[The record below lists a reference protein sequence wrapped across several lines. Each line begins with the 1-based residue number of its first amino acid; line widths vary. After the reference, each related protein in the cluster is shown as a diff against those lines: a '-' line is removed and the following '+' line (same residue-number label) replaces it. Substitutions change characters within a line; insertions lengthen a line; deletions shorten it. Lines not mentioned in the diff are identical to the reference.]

1 MTFSRPYFR
10 TILVSILLMGSVF
23 AVSAHTVMSPADH
36 TFLSATIQQPSAS
49 VSQNSTGAGSPQ
61 STSSNTSKASE
72 QSTSRESSSKAAVEA
87 TPTATPPTAATG
99 TKQSE
104 ASSASTLTP
113 SASDT
118 SSQHKTS
125 PSGQNSTD
133 TTQSN
138 DSKDTTTPP
147 PAAEQQTTTA
157 EKTGSATET
166 ESSTQSAETT
176 SGKLQTVSSSKASAQ
191 MNIVPTD
198 STLTKKGKRAKTKAL
213 KKAVQPTSQTATQAT
228 KGFPSATP
236 HKQFQVEG
244 GVLKRLTPTTAE
256 QILSKDTEID
266 TLNQPTLEPLSEEVA
281 LTEKADSSKLKKR
294 HEKDTSS
301 VRYSAIFRDT
311 IPLSRMTAIS
321 LVAPGFSQLYNKQAW
336 KIPILYGVTGG
347 LTAMGFYQNNK
358 YKAAKNEY
366 NALVDRQATQEELD
380 PAQCKMIRYNTA
392 RTLFFVGAVASYL
405 YFLGDGV
412 LNYNGP
418 ENSVKKATT
427 LSTICPG
434 AGQLYNKSYWKVPIV
449 VGAFA
454 TMGYVIDWNARGY
467 KRYRTAYNQVVNGQP
482 DEFEG
487 RYSADYLKNMKDNF
501 RRNRDLC
508 IILTGAL
515 YLLNIVDAHVD
526 AHLKDYDIS
535 DDLSVRLEP
544 AVFQNYASR
553 NGYCGVGMSL
563 KVTF

>member
-1 MTFSRPYFR
+1 MTVLRSYFR
-10 TILVSILLMGSVF
+10 TIIVTLSLMGSTL
-23 AVSAHTVMSPADH
+23 AVSARS
-36 TFLSATIQQPSAS
+36 SACAIGHVSSASTIQQPS
-49 VSQNSTGAGSPQ
+49 
-61 STSSNTSKASE
+61 
-72 QSTSRESSSKAAVEA
+72 
-87 TPTATPPTAATG
+87 
-99 TKQSE
+99 
-104 ASSASTLTP
+104 SAK
-113 SASDT
+113 SA
-118 SSQHKTS
+118 K
-125 PSGQNSTD
+125 
-133 TTQSN
+133 
-138 DSKDTTTPP
+138 
-147 PAAEQQTTTA
+147 
-157 EKTGSATET
+157 
-166 ESSTQSAETT
+166 SAETT
-176 SGKLQTVSSSKASAQ
+176 VSQTGSSTNTQGETQTSNSVTPPALSTTQQTQSPTPQGEESKSSAEGSTSLSTESTVNQKSSAPQTSAATATTPKDSTQNAVPTQSATTEGQSVTDVNKPTSKNLKDISSSKASAQ
-191 MNIVPTD
+191 MNIVPVD
-198 STLTKKGKRAKTKAL
+198 STLIKKGKHAKVKSPK
-213 KKAVQPTSQTATQAT
+213 KKAKSNVADSTKRLSSSTA
-228 KGFPSATP
+228 P
-236 HKQFQVEG
+236 KQFQVEG
-244 GVLKRLTPTTAE
+244 GVLKMVTPTTAE
-256 QILSKDTEID
+256 QILSKETEID
-266 TLNQPTLEPLSEEVA
+266 TLNQPSLKPLKEEVA
-281 LTEKADSSKLKKR
+281 LTDEQADSSKVKKR
-294 HEKDTSS
+294 KEEDTSS
-301 VRYSAIFRDT
+301 VRYSSIFRDT

-347 LTAMGFYQNNK
+347 LAVLGFNQSNK

-366 NALVDRQATQEELD
+366 NTLVNQQATQEELD
-380 PAQCKMIRYNTA
+380 PAQCKMIRYNTT
-392 RTLFFVGAVASYL
+392 RTVFFVGAIASYL

-427 LSTICPG
+427 LAMICPG

-544 AVFQNYASR
+544 TVFQNYASR
-553 NGYCGVGMSL
+553 NGYYGVGMSL

>member
-1 MTFSRPYFR
+1 MTVLRSYFR
-10 TILVSILLMGSVF
+10 TIIVTLSLMGSTL
-23 AVSAHTVMSPADH
+23 AVSARS
-36 TFLSATIQQPSAS
+36 SACAIGHVSSASTIQQPS
-49 VSQNSTGAGSPQ
+49 
-61 STSSNTSKASE
+61 
-72 QSTSRESSSKAAVEA
+72 
-87 TPTATPPTAATG
+87 
-99 TKQSE
+99 
-104 ASSASTLTP
+104 SAK
-113 SASDT
+113 SA
-118 SSQHKTS
+118 K
-125 PSGQNSTD
+125 
-133 TTQSN
+133 
-138 DSKDTTTPP
+138 
-147 PAAEQQTTTA
+147 
-157 EKTGSATET
+157 
-166 ESSTQSAETT
+166 SAETT
-176 SGKLQTVSSSKASAQ
+176 VSQTGSSSNTQGETQTSNSVTPPALSTTQQTQSPTPQGEESKSSAEGSTSLSTESTVNQKSSAPQTSAATATTPKDSTQNTAPTQSATTEGQSVTDVNKPTSKNLKDISSSKASAQ
-191 MNIVPTD
+191 MNIVPVD
-198 STLTKKGKRAKTKAL
+198 STLIKKGKHAKVKSPK
-213 KKAVQPTSQTATQAT
+213 KKAKSNVADSTKRLSSSTA
-228 KGFPSATP
+228 P
-236 HKQFQVEG
+236 KQFQVEG
-244 GVLKRLTPTTAE
+244 GVLKMVTPTTAE
-256 QILSKDTEID
+256 QILSKETEID
-266 TLNQPTLEPLSEEVA
+266 TLNQPSLKPLKEEVA
-281 LTEKADSSKLKKR
+281 LTDEQADSSKVKKR
-294 HEKDTSS
+294 REEDTSS
-301 VRYSAIFRDT
+301 VRYSSIFRDT

-347 LTAMGFYQNNK
+347 LAVLGFNQSNK

-366 NALVDRQATQEELD
+366 NTLVNQQATQEELD
-380 PAQCKMIRYNTA
+380 PAQCKMIRYNTT
-392 RTLFFVGAVASYL
+392 RTVFFVGAIASYL

-427 LSTICPG
+427 LAMICPG

-544 AVFQNYASR
+544 TVFQNYASR
-553 NGYCGVGMSL
+553 NGYYGVGMSL

>member
-1 MTFSRPYFR
+1 MTVLRSYFR
-10 TILVSILLMGSVF
+10 TIIVTLSLMGSTL
-23 AVSAHTVMSPADH
+23 AVSARS
-36 TFLSATIQQPSAS
+36 SACAIGHVSSASTIQQPS
-49 VSQNSTGAGSPQ
+49 
-61 STSSNTSKASE
+61 
-72 QSTSRESSSKAAVEA
+72 
-87 TPTATPPTAATG
+87 
-99 TKQSE
+99 
-104 ASSASTLTP
+104 SAK
-113 SASDT
+113 SA
-118 SSQHKTS
+118 K
-125 PSGQNSTD
+125 
-133 TTQSN
+133 
-138 DSKDTTTPP
+138 
-147 PAAEQQTTTA
+147 
-157 EKTGSATET
+157 
-166 ESSTQSAETT
+166 SAETT
-176 SGKLQTVSSSKASAQ
+176 VSQTGSSSNTQGETQTSNSVIPSTESGINQTSSASQTSTTTVTTPKDSTQNAAPTQSSTTEEPTATDVNKPTSKNLKNISSSKASAQ
-191 MNIVPTD
+191 MNIVPVD
-198 STLTKKGKRAKTKAL
+198 STLIKKGKHAKVKSTK
-213 KKAVQPTSQTATQAT
+213 KKAKSNVADSTKRLSSSTA
-228 KGFPSATP
+228 P
-236 HKQFQVEG
+236 KQFQVEG
-244 GVLKRLTPTTAE
+244 GVLKMVTPTTAE

-266 TLNQPTLEPLSEEVA
+266 TLTQPSLKPLKEEVA
-281 LTEKADSSKLKKR
+281 LTDEQADSSKVQKR
-294 HEKDTSS
+294 KEEDTSS
-301 VRYSAIFRDT
+301 VRYSSIFRDT

-347 LTAMGFYQNNK
+347 LAVLGFNQSNK

-366 NALVDRQATQEELD
+366 NTLVNQQATQEELD
-380 PAQCKMIRYNTA
+380 PAQCKMIRYNTT
-392 RTLFFVGAVASYL
+392 RTVFFVGAIASYL

-427 LSTICPG
+427 LAMICPG

-487 RYSADYLKNMKDNF
+487 RYSAEYLKNMKDNF

-544 AVFQNYASR
+544 TVFQNYASR
-553 NGYCGVGMSL
+553 NGYYGVGMSL

>member
-1 MTFSRPYFR
+1 MTVLRSYFR
-10 TILVSILLMGSVF
+10 TIIVTLSLMGSTL
-23 AVSAHTVMSPADH
+23 AVSARS
-36 TFLSATIQQPSAS
+36 SALAIGHVSSVSTIQQLSSAKS
-49 VSQNSTGAGSPQ
+49 AKSAATTVSQ
-61 STSSNTSKASE
+61 TSSSTNTQSETQISNSVNPPALSTTQQTQSPTPQGEESKSSAEGSTNPSTE
-72 QSTSRESSSKAAVEA
+72 STANQKSSAPQTSAATATTPKDSTQNAAPTQSSTTEE
-87 TPTATPPTAATG
+87 PTATDVNKPT
-99 TKQSE
+99 
-104 ASSASTLTP
+104 
-113 SASDT
+113 
-118 SSQHKTS
+118 
-125 PSGQNSTD
+125 
-133 TTQSN
+133 
-138 DSKDTTTPP
+138 SKNL
-147 PAAEQQTTTA
+147 
-157 EKTGSATET
+157 KNI
-166 ESSTQSAETT
+166 
-176 SGKLQTVSSSKASAQ
+176 SSSKASAQ
-191 MNIVPTD
+191 MNIVPVD
-198 STLTKKGKRAKTKAL
+198 STLIKKGKHAKVKSPK
-213 KKAVQPTSQTATQAT
+213 KKAKSNVADSTKRLSSNTA
-228 KGFPSATP
+228 P
-236 HKQFQVEG
+236 KQFQVEG
-244 GVLKRLTPTTAE
+244 GVLKMVTPTTAE
-256 QILSKDTEID
+256 QILSKETEID
-266 TLNQPTLEPLSEEVA
+266 TLTQPSLKPLKDEVA
-281 LTEKADSSKLKKR
+281 LTDKQADSSKVKKR
-294 HEKDTSS
+294 REEDTSS
-301 VRYSAIFRDT
+301 VRYSSIFRDT

-347 LTAMGFYQNNK
+347 LAVLGFNQSNK

-366 NALVDRQATQEELD
+366 NTLVNQQATQEELD
-380 PAQCKMIRYNTA
+380 PAQCKMIRYNTT
-392 RTLFFVGAVASYL
+392 RTVFFVGAIASYL

-427 LSTICPG
+427 LAMICPG

-544 AVFQNYASR
+544 TVFQNYASR
-553 NGYCGVGMSL
+553 NGYYGVGMSL

>member
-1 MTFSRPYFR
+1 MTVLRSYFR
-10 TILVSILLMGSVF
+10 TIIVTLSLMGSTL
-23 AVSAHTVMSPADH
+23 AVSARS
-36 TFLSATIQQPSAS
+36 SALAIGHVSSVSTIQQPS
-49 VSQNSTGAGSPQ
+49 
-61 STSSNTSKASE
+61 
-72 QSTSRESSSKAAVEA
+72 
-87 TPTATPPTAATG
+87 
-99 TKQSE
+99 
-104 ASSASTLTP
+104 SAK
-113 SASDT
+113 SA
-118 SSQHKTS
+118 K
-125 PSGQNSTD
+125 
-133 TTQSN
+133 
-138 DSKDTTTPP
+138 
-147 PAAEQQTTTA
+147 
-157 EKTGSATET
+157 
-166 ESSTQSAETT
+166 SAETT
-176 SGKLQTVSSSKASAQ
+176 VSQTGSSTNTQGETQTSNSVTPPALSTTQQTQSPTPQGEESKSSAEGSTSLSTESTVNQKSSAPQTSAATATTPKDSTQNAAPTQSSTTEEPTATDVNKPTSKNLKNISSSKASAQ
-191 MNIVPTD
+191 MNIVPVD
-198 STLTKKGKRAKTKAL
+198 STLIKKGKHAKVKSPK
-213 KKAVQPTSQTATQAT
+213 KKAKSNVADSTKRLSSNTA
-228 KGFPSATP
+228 P
-236 HKQFQVEG
+236 KQFQVEG
-244 GVLKRLTPTTAE
+244 GVLKMVTPTTAE
-256 QILSKDTEID
+256 QILSKETEID
-266 TLNQPTLEPLSEEVA
+266 TLNQPSLKPLKEEVA
-281 LTEKADSSKLKKR
+281 LTDEQADSSKVQKR
-294 HEKDTSS
+294 KEKNTSS
-301 VRYSAIFRDT
+301 VRYSSIFRDT

-347 LTAMGFYQNNK
+347 LAVLGFNQSNK

-366 NALVDRQATQEELD
+366 NTLVNQQATQEELD
-380 PAQCKMIRYNTA
+380 PAQCKMIRYNTT
-392 RTLFFVGAVASYL
+392 RTVFFVGAIASYL

-427 LSTICPG
+427 LAMICPG

-487 RYSADYLKNMKDNF
+487 RYSAEYLKNMKDNF

-544 AVFQNYASR
+544 TVFQNYASR
-553 NGYCGVGMSL
+553 NGYYGVGMSL

>member
-1 MTFSRPYFR
+1 MTVLRSYFR
-10 TILVSILLMGSVF
+10 TIIVTLSLMGSTL
-23 AVSAHTVMSPADH
+23 AVSARS
-36 TFLSATIQQPSAS
+36 SAFAIGHVSSASTIQQPSSAKS
-49 VSQNSTGAGSPQ
+49 AKSTEATVSQTGSSTNTQGETQTSNSVIPPALSTTQQTQSPTPQ
-61 STSSNTSKASE
+61 GEESK
-72 QSTSRESSSKAAVEA
+72 
-87 TPTATPPTAATG
+87 
-99 TKQSE
+99 
-104 ASSASTLTP
+104 SSAEGS
-113 SASDT
+113 
-118 SSQHKTS
+118 TS
-125 PSGQNSTD
+125 PSTESTVNQKSSAPQ
-133 TTQSN
+133 TSAATA
-138 DSKDTTTPP
+138 TTPKDSTQN
-147 PAAEQQTTTA
+147 AAP
-157 EKTGSATET
+157 
-166 ESSTQSAETT
+166 TQSAT
-176 SGKLQTVSSSKASAQ
+176 SEGQTVTDINKPTSKNLKNISSSKASAQ
-191 MNIVPTD
+191 MNIVPVD
-198 STLTKKGKRAKTKAL
+198 STLIKKGKHAKVKSPK
-213 KKAVQPTSQTATQAT
+213 KKAKSNVADSTKRLSSNTA
-228 KGFPSATP
+228 P
-236 HKQFQVEG
+236 KQFQVEG
-244 GVLKRLTPTTAE
+244 GVLKMVTPTTAE

-266 TLNQPTLEPLSEEVA
+266 TLTQPSLKPLKEEVA
-281 LTEKADSSKLKKR
+281 LTDEQADSSKVKKR
-294 HEKDTSS
+294 REEDTSS
-301 VRYSAIFRDT
+301 VRYSSIFRDT

-347 LTAMGFYQNNK
+347 LAVLGFNQSNK

-366 NALVDRQATQEELD
+366 NTLVNQQATQEELD
-380 PAQCKMIRYNTA
+380 PAQCKMIRYNTT
-392 RTLFFVGAVASYL
+392 RTVFFVGAIASYL

-427 LSTICPG
+427 LAMICPG

-515 YLLNIVDAHVD
+515 YLLNVVDAHVD

-544 AVFQNYASR
+544 TVFQNYASR
-553 NGYCGVGMSL
+553 NGYYGVGMSL

>member
-1 MTFSRPYFR
+1 MTVLRSYFR
-10 TILVSILLMGSVF
+10 TIIVTLSLMGSTL
-23 AVSAHTVMSPADH
+23 AVSARS
-36 TFLSATIQQPSAS
+36 SALAIGHVSSVSTIQQPS
-49 VSQNSTGAGSPQ
+49 
-61 STSSNTSKASE
+61 
-72 QSTSRESSSKAAVEA
+72 
-87 TPTATPPTAATG
+87 
-99 TKQSE
+99 
-104 ASSASTLTP
+104 SAK
-113 SASDT
+113 SA
-118 SSQHKTS
+118 K
-125 PSGQNSTD
+125 
-133 TTQSN
+133 
-138 DSKDTTTPP
+138 
-147 PAAEQQTTTA
+147 
-157 EKTGSATET
+157 
-166 ESSTQSAETT
+166 SAETT
-176 SGKLQTVSSSKASAQ
+176 VSQTGSSTNTQGETQTSNSVTPPALSTTQQTQSPTPQGEESKSSAEGSTSLSTESTVNQKSSAPQTSAATATTPKDSTQNAAPTQSSTTEEPTATDVNKPTSKNLKNISSSKASAQ
-191 MNIVPTD
+191 MNIVPVD
-198 STLTKKGKRAKTKAL
+198 STLIKKGKHAKVKSPK
-213 KKAVQPTSQTATQAT
+213 KKAKSNVADSTKRLSSNTA
-228 KGFPSATP
+228 P
-236 HKQFQVEG
+236 KQFQVEG
-244 GVLKRLTPTTAE
+244 GVLKMVTPTTAE
-256 QILSKDTEID
+256 QILSKETEID
-266 TLNQPTLEPLSEEVA
+266 TLNQPSLKPLKEEVA
-281 LTEKADSSKLKKR
+281 LTDEQADSSKVQKR
-294 HEKDTSS
+294 KEEDTSS
-301 VRYSAIFRDT
+301 VRYSSIFRDT

-347 LTAMGFYQNNK
+347 LAVLGFNQSNK

-366 NALVDRQATQEELD
+366 NTLVNQQATQEELD
-380 PAQCKMIRYNTA
+380 PAQCKMIRYNTT
-392 RTLFFVGAVASYL
+392 RTVFFVGAIASYL

-427 LSTICPG
+427 LAMICPG

-487 RYSADYLKNMKDNF
+487 RYSAEYLKNMKDNF

-544 AVFQNYASR
+544 TVFQNYASR
-553 NGYCGVGMSL
+553 NGYYGVGMSL

>member
-1 MTFSRPYFR
+1 MTVLRSYFR
-10 TILVSILLMGSVF
+10 TIIVTLSLMGSTL
-23 AVSAHTVMSPADH
+23 AVSARS
-36 TFLSATIQQPSAS
+36 SALAIGHVSSVSTIQQPS
-49 VSQNSTGAGSPQ
+49 
-61 STSSNTSKASE
+61 
-72 QSTSRESSSKAAVEA
+72 
-87 TPTATPPTAATG
+87 
-99 TKQSE
+99 
-104 ASSASTLTP
+104 SAK
-113 SASDT
+113 SA
-118 SSQHKTS
+118 K
-125 PSGQNSTD
+125 
-133 TTQSN
+133 
-138 DSKDTTTPP
+138 
-147 PAAEQQTTTA
+147 
-157 EKTGSATET
+157 
-166 ESSTQSAETT
+166 SAETT
-176 SGKLQTVSSSKASAQ
+176 VSQTGSSTNTQGETQTSNSVTPPALSTTQQTQSPTPQGEESKSSAEGSTSLSTESTVNQKSSAPQTSAATATTPKDSTQNAAPTQSATTEGQSVTDVNKPTSKNLKDISSSKASAQ
-191 MNIVPTD
+191 MNIVPVD
-198 STLTKKGKRAKTKAL
+198 STLIKKGKHAKVKSPK
-213 KKAVQPTSQTATQAT
+213 KKAKSNVADSTKRLSSNTA
-228 KGFPSATP
+228 P
-236 HKQFQVEG
+236 KQFQVEG
-244 GVLKRLTPTTAE
+244 GVLKMVTPTTAE
-256 QILSKDTEID
+256 QILSKETEID
-266 TLNQPTLEPLSEEVA
+266 TLNQPSLKPLKEEVA
-281 LTEKADSSKLKKR
+281 LTDEQADSSKVKKR
-294 HEKDTSS
+294 KEEDTSS
-301 VRYSAIFRDT
+301 ARYSSIFRDT
-311 IPLSRMTAIS
+311 IPLSRMTALS

-347 LTAMGFYQNNK
+347 LAVLGFNQSNK

-366 NALVDRQATQEELD
+366 NTLVNQQATQEELD
-380 PAQCKMIRYNTA
+380 PAQCKMIRYNTT
-392 RTLFFVGAVASYL
+392 RTVFFVGAIASYL

-427 LSTICPG
+427 LAMICPG

-544 AVFQNYASR
+544 TVFQNYASR
-553 NGYCGVGMSL
+553 NGYYGVGMSL

>member
-1 MTFSRPYFR
+1 MTVLRSYFR
-10 TILVSILLMGSVF
+10 TIIVTLSLMGSTL
-23 AVSAHTVMSPADH
+23 AVSARS
-36 TFLSATIQQPSAS
+36 SALAIGHVSSVSTIQQPS
-49 VSQNSTGAGSPQ
+49 
-61 STSSNTSKASE
+61 
-72 QSTSRESSSKAAVEA
+72 
-87 TPTATPPTAATG
+87 
-99 TKQSE
+99 
-104 ASSASTLTP
+104 SAK
-113 SASDT
+113 SA
-118 SSQHKTS
+118 K
-125 PSGQNSTD
+125 
-133 TTQSN
+133 
-138 DSKDTTTPP
+138 
-147 PAAEQQTTTA
+147 
-157 EKTGSATET
+157 
-166 ESSTQSAETT
+166 SAETT
-176 SGKLQTVSSSKASAQ
+176 VSQTGSSTNTQGETQTSNSVTPPALSTTQQTQSPTPQGEESKSSAEGSTSLSTESTVNQKSSAPQTSAATATTPKDSTQNAAPTQSATTEGQSVTDVNKPTSKNLKNISSSKASAQ
-191 MNIVPTD
+191 MNIVPVD
-198 STLTKKGKRAKTKAL
+198 STLIKKGKHAKVKSTK
-213 KKAVQPTSQTATQAT
+213 KKAKSNVADSTKRLSSSTA
-228 KGFPSATP
+228 P
-236 HKQFQVEG
+236 KQFQVEG
-244 GVLKRLTPTTAE
+244 GVLKMVTPTTAE
-256 QILSKDTEID
+256 QILSKETEID
-266 TLNQPTLEPLSEEVA
+266 TLTQPSLKPLKDEVA
-281 LTEKADSSKLKKR
+281 LTDKQADSSKVQKR
-294 HEKDTSS
+294 KEEDTSS
-301 VRYSAIFRDT
+301 VRYSSIFRDT

-347 LTAMGFYQNNK
+347 LAVLGFNQSNK

-366 NALVDRQATQEELD
+366 NTLVNQQATQEELD
-380 PAQCKMIRYNTA
+380 PAQCKMIRYNTT
-392 RTLFFVGAVASYL
+392 RTVFFVGAIASYL

-427 LSTICPG
+427 LAMICPG

-515 YLLNIVDAHVD
+515 YLLNVVDAHVD

-544 AVFQNYASR
+544 TVFQNYASR
-553 NGYCGVGMSL
+553 NGYYGVGMSL

>member
-1 MTFSRPYFR
+1 MTVLRSYFR
-10 TILVSILLMGSVF
+10 TIIVTLSLMGSTL
-23 AVSAHTVMSPADH
+23 AVSARS
-36 TFLSATIQQPSAS
+36 SALAIGHVSSVSTIQQLSSAKS
-49 VSQNSTGAGSPQ
+49 AKSAATTVSQTSSSTNTQSETQISNSVNPPTLSTTQQTQ
-61 STSSNTSKASE
+61 STQAPTPQGEESKSSAEGSTNPSTESTANQKSSAPQTSAATPKDSTQNAAPT
-72 QSTSRESSSKAAVEA
+72 QSSTTEE
-87 TPTATPPTAATG
+87 PTATDVNKPT
-99 TKQSE
+99 
-104 ASSASTLTP
+104 
-113 SASDT
+113 
-118 SSQHKTS
+118 
-125 PSGQNSTD
+125 
-133 TTQSN
+133 
-138 DSKDTTTPP
+138 SKNL
-147 PAAEQQTTTA
+147 
-157 EKTGSATET
+157 KNI
-166 ESSTQSAETT
+166 
-176 SGKLQTVSSSKASAQ
+176 SSSKASAQ
-191 MNIVPTD
+191 MNIVPVD
-198 STLTKKGKRAKTKAL
+198 STLIKKGKHAKVKSTK
-213 KKAVQPTSQTATQAT
+213 KKAKSNVADSTKRLSSNTA
-228 KGFPSATP
+228 P
-236 HKQFQVEG
+236 KQFQVEG
-244 GVLKRLTPTTAE
+244 GVLKMVTPTTAE
-256 QILSKDTEID
+256 QILSKETEID
-266 TLNQPTLEPLSEEVA
+266 TLTQPSLKPLKDEVA
-281 LTEKADSSKLKKR
+281 LTDKQADSSKVKKR
-294 HEKDTSS
+294 REEDTSS
-301 VRYSAIFRDT
+301 VRYSSIFRDT

-347 LTAMGFYQNNK
+347 LAVLGFNQSNK

-366 NALVDRQATQEELD
+366 NTLVNQQATQEELD
-380 PAQCKMIRYNTA
+380 PAQCKMIRYNTT
-392 RTLFFVGAVASYL
+392 RTVFFVGAIASYL

-427 LSTICPG
+427 LAMICPG

-544 AVFQNYASR
+544 TVFQNYASR
-553 NGYCGVGMSL
+553 NGYYGVGMSL

>member
-1 MTFSRPYFR
+1 MTVLRSYFR
-10 TILVSILLMGSVF
+10 TIIVTLSLMGSTL
-23 AVSAHTVMSPADH
+23 AVSARS
-36 TFLSATIQQPSAS
+36 SACAIGHVSSASTIQQPS
-49 VSQNSTGAGSPQ
+49 
-61 STSSNTSKASE
+61 
-72 QSTSRESSSKAAVEA
+72 
-87 TPTATPPTAATG
+87 
-99 TKQSE
+99 
-104 ASSASTLTP
+104 SAK
-113 SASDT
+113 SA
-118 SSQHKTS
+118 K
-125 PSGQNSTD
+125 
-133 TTQSN
+133 
-138 DSKDTTTPP
+138 
-147 PAAEQQTTTA
+147 
-157 EKTGSATET
+157 
-166 ESSTQSAETT
+166 SAETT
-176 SGKLQTVSSSKASAQ
+176 VSQTGSSTNTQGETQTSNSVTPPALSTTQQTQSPTPQGEESKSSAEGSTSLSTESTVNQKSSAPQTSAVTATTPKDSTQNAAPTQSSTTEEPTATDVNKPTSKNLKNISSSKASAQ
-191 MNIVPTD
+191 MNIVPVD
-198 STLTKKGKRAKTKAL
+198 STLIKKGKHAKVKSPK
-213 KKAVQPTSQTATQAT
+213 KKAKSNVADSTKRLSSNTA
-228 KGFPSATP
+228 P
-236 HKQFQVEG
+236 KQFQVEG
-244 GVLKRLTPTTAE
+244 GVLKMVTPTTAE
-256 QILSKDTEID
+256 QILSKETEID
-266 TLNQPTLEPLSEEVA
+266 TLTQPSLKPLKDEVA
-281 LTEKADSSKLKKR
+281 LTDKQADSSKVKKR
-294 HEKDTSS
+294 REEDTSS
-301 VRYSAIFRDT
+301 VRYSSIFRDT
-311 IPLSRMTAIS
+311 IPLSRMTALS

-347 LTAMGFYQNNK
+347 LAVLGFNQSNK

-366 NALVDRQATQEELD
+366 NTLVNQQATQEELD
-380 PAQCKMIRYNTA
+380 PAQCKMIRYNTT
-392 RTLFFVGAVASYL
+392 RTVFFVGAIASYL

-427 LSTICPG
+427 LAMICPG

-544 AVFQNYASR
+544 TVFQNYASR
-553 NGYCGVGMSL
+553 NGYYGVGMSL

>member
-1 MTFSRPYFR
+1 MTVLRSYFR
-10 TILVSILLMGSVF
+10 TIIVTLSLMGSTL
-23 AVSAHTVMSPADH
+23 AVSARS
-36 TFLSATIQQPSAS
+36 SACAIGHVSSASTIQQPS
-49 VSQNSTGAGSPQ
+49 
-61 STSSNTSKASE
+61 
-72 QSTSRESSSKAAVEA
+72 
-87 TPTATPPTAATG
+87 
-99 TKQSE
+99 
-104 ASSASTLTP
+104 SAK
-113 SASDT
+113 SA
-118 SSQHKTS
+118 K
-125 PSGQNSTD
+125 
-133 TTQSN
+133 
-138 DSKDTTTPP
+138 
-147 PAAEQQTTTA
+147 
-157 EKTGSATET
+157 
-166 ESSTQSAETT
+166 SAETT
-176 SGKLQTVSSSKASAQ
+176 VSQTGSSTNTQGETQTSNSVTPPALSTTQQTQSPTPQGEESKSSAEGTTTSSTKSGINQKSSAPQTSAVTATTPKDSTQNAAPTQSSTTEEPTATDVNKPTSKNLKNISSSKASAQ
-191 MNIVPTD
+191 MNIVPVD
-198 STLTKKGKRAKTKAL
+198 STLIKKGKHAKVKSPK
-213 KKAVQPTSQTATQAT
+213 KKAKSNVADSTKRLSSSTA
-228 KGFPSATP
+228 P
-236 HKQFQVEG
+236 KQFQVEG
-244 GVLKRLTPTTAE
+244 GVLKMVTPTTAE
-256 QILSKDTEID
+256 QILSKETEID
-266 TLNQPTLEPLSEEVA
+266 TLNQPSLKPLKEEVA
-281 LTEKADSSKLKKR
+281 LTDEQADSSKVKKR
-294 HEKDTSS
+294 KEEDTSS
-301 VRYSAIFRDT
+301 VRYSSIFRDT

-347 LTAMGFYQNNK
+347 LAVLGFNQSNK

-366 NALVDRQATQEELD
+366 NTLVNQQATQEELD
-380 PAQCKMIRYNTA
+380 PAQCKMIRYNTT
-392 RTLFFVGAVASYL
+392 RTVFFVGAIASYL

-427 LSTICPG
+427 LAMICPG
-434 AGQLYNKSYWKVPIV
+434 AGQLYNKCYWKVPIV

-544 AVFQNYASR
+544 TVFQNYASR
-553 NGYCGVGMSL
+553 NGYYGVGMSL

>member
-1 MTFSRPYFR
+1 MTVLRSYFR
-10 TILVSILLMGSVF
+10 TIIVTLSLMGSTL
-23 AVSAHTVMSPADH
+23 AVSARS
-36 TFLSATIQQPSAS
+36 SACAIGHVSSASTIQQPS
-49 VSQNSTGAGSPQ
+49 
-61 STSSNTSKASE
+61 
-72 QSTSRESSSKAAVEA
+72 
-87 TPTATPPTAATG
+87 
-99 TKQSE
+99 
-104 ASSASTLTP
+104 SAK
-113 SASDT
+113 SA
-118 SSQHKTS
+118 K
-125 PSGQNSTD
+125 
-133 TTQSN
+133 
-138 DSKDTTTPP
+138 
-147 PAAEQQTTTA
+147 
-157 EKTGSATET
+157 
-166 ESSTQSAETT
+166 SAETT
-176 SGKLQTVSSSKASAQ
+176 VSQTGSSTNTQGETQTSNSVTPPALSTTQQTQSPTPQGEESKSSAEGSTSLSTESTVNQKSSAPQTSAATATTPKDSTQNAAPTQSATTEGQSVTDVNKPTSKNLKDISSSKASAQ
-191 MNIVPTD
+191 MNIVPVD
-198 STLTKKGKRAKTKAL
+198 STLIKKGKHAKVKSPK
-213 KKAVQPTSQTATQAT
+213 KKAKSNVADSTKRLSSNTA
-228 KGFPSATP
+228 P
-236 HKQFQVEG
+236 KQFQVEG
-244 GVLKRLTPTTAE
+244 GVLKMVTPTTAE

-266 TLNQPTLEPLSEEVA
+266 TLNQPSLKPLKEEVA
-281 LTEKADSSKLKKR
+281 LTDEQADSSKVKKR
-294 HEKDTSS
+294 KEEDTSS
-301 VRYSAIFRDT
+301 VRYSSIFRDT

-347 LTAMGFYQNNK
+347 LAVLGFNQSNK

-366 NALVDRQATQEELD
+366 NTLVNQQATQEELD
-380 PAQCKMIRYNTA
+380 PAQCKMIRYNTT
-392 RTLFFVGAVASYL
+392 RTVFFVGAIASYL

-427 LSTICPG
+427 LAMICPG

-544 AVFQNYASR
+544 TVFQNYASR
-553 NGYCGVGMSL
+553 NGYYGVGMSL

>member
-1 MTFSRPYFR
+1 MTVLRSYFR
-10 TILVSILLMGSVF
+10 TIIVTLSLMGSTL
-23 AVSAHTVMSPADH
+23 AVSARS
-36 TFLSATIQQPSAS
+36 SACAIGHVSSASTIQQPS
-49 VSQNSTGAGSPQ
+49 
-61 STSSNTSKASE
+61 
-72 QSTSRESSSKAAVEA
+72 
-87 TPTATPPTAATG
+87 
-99 TKQSE
+99 
-104 ASSASTLTP
+104 SAK
-113 SASDT
+113 SA
-118 SSQHKTS
+118 K
-125 PSGQNSTD
+125 
-133 TTQSN
+133 
-138 DSKDTTTPP
+138 
-147 PAAEQQTTTA
+147 
-157 EKTGSATET
+157 
-166 ESSTQSAETT
+166 SAETT
-176 SGKLQTVSSSKASAQ
+176 VSQTGSSTNTQGETQTSNSVTPPALSTTQQTQSPTPQGEESKSSAEGSTSLSTESTVNQKSSAPQTSAATATTPKDSTQNAAPTQSSTTEEPTATDVNKPTSKNLKNISSSKASAQ
-191 MNIVPTD
+191 MNIVPVD
-198 STLTKKGKRAKTKAL
+198 STLIKKGKHAKVKSPK
-213 KKAVQPTSQTATQAT
+213 KKAKSNVADSTKRLSSNTA
-228 KGFPSATP
+228 P
-236 HKQFQVEG
+236 KQFQVEG
-244 GVLKRLTPTTAE
+244 GVLKMVTPTTAE

-266 TLNQPTLEPLSEEVA
+266 TLTQPSLKPLKEEVA
-281 LTEKADSSKLKKR
+281 LTDEQADSSKVQKR
-294 HEKDTSS
+294 KEEDTSS
-301 VRYSAIFRDT
+301 VRYSSIFRDT

-347 LTAMGFYQNNK
+347 LAVLGFNQSNK

-366 NALVDRQATQEELD
+366 NTLVNQQATQEELD
-380 PAQCKMIRYNTA
+380 PAQCKMIRYNTT
-392 RTLFFVGAVASYL
+392 RTVFFVGAIASYL

-427 LSTICPG
+427 LAMICPG

-544 AVFQNYASR
+544 TVFQNYASR
-553 NGYCGVGMSL
+553 NGYYGVGMSL

>member
-1 MTFSRPYFR
+1 MTVLRSYFR
-10 TILVSILLMGSVF
+10 TIIVTLSLMGSTL
-23 AVSAHTVMSPADH
+23 AVSARS
-36 TFLSATIQQPSAS
+36 SACAIGHVSSASTIQQPS
-49 VSQNSTGAGSPQ
+49 
-61 STSSNTSKASE
+61 
-72 QSTSRESSSKAAVEA
+72 
-87 TPTATPPTAATG
+87 
-99 TKQSE
+99 
-104 ASSASTLTP
+104 SAK
-113 SASDT
+113 SA
-118 SSQHKTS
+118 K
-125 PSGQNSTD
+125 
-133 TTQSN
+133 
-138 DSKDTTTPP
+138 
-147 PAAEQQTTTA
+147 
-157 EKTGSATET
+157 
-166 ESSTQSAETT
+166 SAETT
-176 SGKLQTVSSSKASAQ
+176 VSQTGSSTNTQGETQTTNSVIPSTESGINQKSSAPQTSAATATTPKDSTQNAAPTQSATSEGQTVTDINKPTSKNLKNISSSKASAQ
-191 MNIVPTD
+191 MNIVPVD
-198 STLTKKGKRAKTKAL
+198 STLIKKGKHAKVKSPK
-213 KKAVQPTSQTATQAT
+213 KKAKSNVADSTKRLSSSTA
-228 KGFPSATP
+228 P
-236 HKQFQVEG
+236 KQFQVEG
-244 GVLKRLTPTTAE
+244 GVLKMVTPTTAE
-256 QILSKDTEID
+256 QILSKETEID
-266 TLNQPTLEPLSEEVA
+266 TLNQPSLKPLKEEVA
-281 LTEKADSSKLKKR
+281 LTDEQADSSKVKKR
-294 HEKDTSS
+294 KEEDTSS
-301 VRYSAIFRDT
+301 VRYSSIFRDT

-347 LTAMGFYQNNK
+347 LAVLGFNQSNK

-366 NALVDRQATQEELD
+366 NTLVNQQATQEELD
-380 PAQCKMIRYNTA
+380 PAQCKMIRYNTT
-392 RTLFFVGAVASYL
+392 RTVFFVGAIASYL

-427 LSTICPG
+427 LAMICPG

-454 TMGYVIDWNARGY
+454 TMGYVIDWNSRGY

-515 YLLNIVDAHVD
+515 YLLNVVDAHVD

-544 AVFQNYASR
+544 TVFQNYASR
-553 NGYCGVGMSL
+553 NGYYGVGMSL

>member
-1 MTFSRPYFR
+1 MTVLRSYFR
-10 TILVSILLMGSVF
+10 TIIVTLSLMGSTL
-23 AVSAHTVMSPADH
+23 AVSARS
-36 TFLSATIQQPSAS
+36 SACAIGHVSSASTIQQPS
-49 VSQNSTGAGSPQ
+49 
-61 STSSNTSKASE
+61 
-72 QSTSRESSSKAAVEA
+72 
-87 TPTATPPTAATG
+87 
-99 TKQSE
+99 
-104 ASSASTLTP
+104 SAK
-113 SASDT
+113 SA
-118 SSQHKTS
+118 K
-125 PSGQNSTD
+125 
-133 TTQSN
+133 
-138 DSKDTTTPP
+138 
-147 PAAEQQTTTA
+147 
-157 EKTGSATET
+157 
-166 ESSTQSAETT
+166 SAETT
-176 SGKLQTVSSSKASAQ
+176 VSQTGSSTNTQGETQTSNSVTPPALSTTQQTQSPTPQGEESKSSAEGTTTSSTKSGINQKSSAPQTSAVTATTPKDSTQNAAPTQSSTTEEPTATDVNKPTSKNLKNISSSKASAQ
-191 MNIVPTD
+191 MNIVPVD
-198 STLTKKGKRAKTKAL
+198 STLIKKGKHAKVKSTK
-213 KKAVQPTSQTATQAT
+213 KKAKSNVADSTKRLSSSTA
-228 KGFPSATP
+228 P
-236 HKQFQVEG
+236 KQFQVEG
-244 GVLKRLTPTTAE
+244 GVLKMVTPTTAE

-266 TLNQPTLEPLSEEVA
+266 TLTQPSLKPLKEEVA
-281 LTEKADSSKLKKR
+281 LTDEQADSSKVKKR
-294 HEKDTSS
+294 KEEDTSS
-301 VRYSAIFRDT
+301 ARYSSIFRDT
-311 IPLSRMTAIS
+311 IPLSRMTALS

-347 LTAMGFYQNNK
+347 LAVLGFNQSNK

-366 NALVDRQATQEELD
+366 NTLVNQQATQEELD
-380 PAQCKMIRYNTA
+380 PAQCKMIRYNTT
-392 RTLFFVGAVASYL
+392 RTVFFVGAIASYL

-427 LSTICPG
+427 LAMICPG

-544 AVFQNYASR
+544 TVFQNYASR
-553 NGYCGVGMSL
+553 NGYYGVGMSL

>member
-1 MTFSRPYFR
+1 MTVLRSYFR
-10 TILVSILLMGSVF
+10 TIIVTLSLMGSTL
-23 AVSAHTVMSPADH
+23 AVSARS
-36 TFLSATIQQPSAS
+36 SACAIGHVSSASTIQQPS
-49 VSQNSTGAGSPQ
+49 
-61 STSSNTSKASE
+61 
-72 QSTSRESSSKAAVEA
+72 
-87 TPTATPPTAATG
+87 
-99 TKQSE
+99 
-104 ASSASTLTP
+104 SAK
-113 SASDT
+113 SA
-118 SSQHKTS
+118 K
-125 PSGQNSTD
+125 
-133 TTQSN
+133 
-138 DSKDTTTPP
+138 
-147 PAAEQQTTTA
+147 
-157 EKTGSATET
+157 
-166 ESSTQSAETT
+166 SAETT
-176 SGKLQTVSSSKASAQ
+176 VSQTGSSTNTQGETQTSNSVTPPALSTTQQTQSPTPQGEESKSSAEGSTSLSTESTVNQKSSAPQTSAVTATTPKDSTQNAAPTQSSTTEEPTATDVNKPTSKNLKNISSSKASAQ
-191 MNIVPTD
+191 MNIVPVD
-198 STLTKKGKRAKTKAL
+198 STLIKKGKHAKVKSPK
-213 KKAVQPTSQTATQAT
+213 KKAKSNVADSTKRLSSNTA
-228 KGFPSATP
+228 P
-236 HKQFQVEG
+236 KQFQVEG
-244 GVLKRLTPTTAE
+244 GVLKMVTPTTAE
-256 QILSKDTEID
+256 QILSKETEID
-266 TLNQPTLEPLSEEVA
+266 TLNQPSLKPLKEEVA
-281 LTEKADSSKLKKR
+281 LTDEQADSSKVKKR
-294 HEKDTSS
+294 REEDTSS
-301 VRYSAIFRDT
+301 VRYSSIFRDT

-347 LTAMGFYQNNK
+347 LAVLGFNQSNK

-366 NALVDRQATQEELD
+366 NTLVNQQATQEELD
-380 PAQCKMIRYNTA
+380 PAQCKMIRYNTT
-392 RTLFFVGAVASYL
+392 RTVFFVGAIASYL

-427 LSTICPG
+427 LAMICPG

-544 AVFQNYASR
+544 TVFQNYASR
-553 NGYCGVGMSL
+553 NGYYGVGMSL

>member
-1 MTFSRPYFR
+1 MTVLRSYFR
-10 TILVSILLMGSVF
+10 TIIVTLSLMGSTL
-23 AVSAHTVMSPADH
+23 AVSARS
-36 TFLSATIQQPSAS
+36 SAFAIGHVSSVSTIQQPSSAKS
-49 VSQNSTGAGSPQ
+49 AKSTEATVSQTGSSTNTQGETQTSNSVIPPALSTTQQTQSPTPQ
-61 STSSNTSKASE
+61 GEESKSSAEGSTSPSTESTVNQKSSAPQTSAATATTPKDSTQNAAPT
-72 QSTSRESSSKAAVEA
+72 QSSTTEE
-87 TPTATPPTAATG
+87 PTATDVNKPT
-99 TKQSE
+99 
-104 ASSASTLTP
+104 
-113 SASDT
+113 
-118 SSQHKTS
+118 
-125 PSGQNSTD
+125 
-133 TTQSN
+133 
-138 DSKDTTTPP
+138 SKNL
-147 PAAEQQTTTA
+147 
-157 EKTGSATET
+157 KNI
-166 ESSTQSAETT
+166 
-176 SGKLQTVSSSKASAQ
+176 SSSKASAQ
-191 MNIVPTD
+191 MNIVPVD
-198 STLTKKGKRAKTKAL
+198 STLIKKGKHAKVKSPK
-213 KKAVQPTSQTATQAT
+213 KKAKSNVADSTKRLSSNTAL
-228 KGFPSATP
+228 
-236 HKQFQVEG
+236 KQFQVEG
-244 GVLKRLTPTTAE
+244 GVLKMVTPTTAE

-266 TLNQPTLEPLSEEVA
+266 TLTQPSLKPLKEEVA
-281 LTEKADSSKLKKR
+281 LTDEQADSLKVKKR
-294 HEKDTSS
+294 REEDTSS
-301 VRYSAIFRDT
+301 VRYSSIFRDT

-347 LTAMGFYQNNK
+347 LAVLGFNQSNK

-366 NALVDRQATQEELD
+366 NTLVNQQATQEELD
-380 PAQCKMIRYNTA
+380 PAQCKMIRYNTT
-392 RTLFFVGAVASYL
+392 RTVFFVGAIASYL

-427 LSTICPG
+427 LAMICPG

-515 YLLNIVDAHVD
+515 YLLNVVDAHVD

-544 AVFQNYASR
+544 TVFQNYASR
-553 NGYCGVGMSL
+553 NGYYGVGMSL

>member
-1 MTFSRPYFR
+1 MTVLRSYFR
-10 TILVSILLMGSVF
+10 TIIVTLSLMGSTL
-23 AVSAHTVMSPADH
+23 AVSARS
-36 TFLSATIQQPSAS
+36 SALAIGHVSSVSTIQQPS
-49 VSQNSTGAGSPQ
+49 
-61 STSSNTSKASE
+61 
-72 QSTSRESSSKAAVEA
+72 
-87 TPTATPPTAATG
+87 
-99 TKQSE
+99 
-104 ASSASTLTP
+104 SAK
-113 SASDT
+113 SA
-118 SSQHKTS
+118 K
-125 PSGQNSTD
+125 
-133 TTQSN
+133 
-138 DSKDTTTPP
+138 
-147 PAAEQQTTTA
+147 
-157 EKTGSATET
+157 
-166 ESSTQSAETT
+166 SAETT
-176 SGKLQTVSSSKASAQ
+176 VSQTGSSTNTQGETQTSNSVTPPALSTTQQTQSPTPQGEESKSSAEGSTSLSTESTVNQKSSAPQTSAVTATTPKDSTQNAAPTQSSTTEEPTATDVNKPTSKNLKNISSSKASAQ
-191 MNIVPTD
+191 MNIVPVD
-198 STLTKKGKRAKTKAL
+198 STLIKKGKHAKVKSPK
-213 KKAVQPTSQTATQAT
+213 KKAKSNVADSTKRLSSSTA
-228 KGFPSATP
+228 P
-236 HKQFQVEG
+236 KQFQVEG
-244 GVLKRLTPTTAE
+244 GVLKMVTPTTAE
-256 QILSKDTEID
+256 QILSKETEID
-266 TLNQPTLEPLSEEVA
+266 TLNQPSLKPLKEEVA
-281 LTEKADSSKLKKR
+281 LTDEQADSSKVKKR
-294 HEKDTSS
+294 REEDTSS
-301 VRYSAIFRDT
+301 VRYSSIFRDT

-347 LTAMGFYQNNK
+347 LAVLGFNQSNK

-366 NALVDRQATQEELD
+366 NTLVNQQATQEELD
-380 PAQCKMIRYNTA
+380 PAQCKMIRYNTT
-392 RTLFFVGAVASYL
+392 RTVFFVGAIASYL

-427 LSTICPG
+427 LAMICPG

-544 AVFQNYASR
+544 TVFQNYASR
-553 NGYCGVGMSL
+553 NGYYGVGMSL

>member
-1 MTFSRPYFR
+1 MTVLRSYFR
-10 TILVSILLMGSVF
+10 TIIVTLSLMGSTL
-23 AVSAHTVMSPADH
+23 AVSARS
-36 TFLSATIQQPSAS
+36 SALAIGHVSSVSTIQQPS
-49 VSQNSTGAGSPQ
+49 
-61 STSSNTSKASE
+61 
-72 QSTSRESSSKAAVEA
+72 
-87 TPTATPPTAATG
+87 
-99 TKQSE
+99 
-104 ASSASTLTP
+104 SAK
-113 SASDT
+113 SA
-118 SSQHKTS
+118 K
-125 PSGQNSTD
+125 
-133 TTQSN
+133 
-138 DSKDTTTPP
+138 
-147 PAAEQQTTTA
+147 
-157 EKTGSATET
+157 
-166 ESSTQSAETT
+166 SAETT
-176 SGKLQTVSSSKASAQ
+176 VSQTGSSTNTQGETQTSNSVTPPALSTTQQTQSPTPQGEESKSSAEGSTSLSTESTVNQKSSAPQTSAATATTPKDSTQNAAPTQSATTEGQSVTDVNKPTSKNLKDISSSKASAQ
-191 MNIVPTD
+191 MNIVPVD
-198 STLTKKGKRAKTKAL
+198 STLIKKGKHAKVKSPK
-213 KKAVQPTSQTATQAT
+213 KKAKSNVADSTKRLSSNTA
-228 KGFPSATP
+228 P
-236 HKQFQVEG
+236 KQFQVEG
-244 GVLKRLTPTTAE
+244 GVLKMVTPTTAE
-256 QILSKDTEID
+256 QILSKETEID
-266 TLNQPTLEPLSEEVA
+266 TLNQPSLKPLKEEVA
-281 LTEKADSSKLKKR
+281 LTDEQADSSKVKKR
-294 HEKDTSS
+294 KEEDTSS
-301 VRYSAIFRDT
+301 VRYSSIFRDT

-347 LTAMGFYQNNK
+347 LAVLGFNQSNK

-366 NALVDRQATQEELD
+366 NTLVNQQATQEELD
-380 PAQCKMIRYNTA
+380 PAQCKMIRYNTT
-392 RTLFFVGAVASYL
+392 RTVFFVGAIASYL

-427 LSTICPG
+427 LAMICPG

-544 AVFQNYASR
+544 TVFQNYASR
-553 NGYCGVGMSL
+553 NGYYGVGMSL

>member
-1 MTFSRPYFR
+1 MTVLRSYFR
-10 TILVSILLMGSVF
+10 TIIVTLSLMGSTL
-23 AVSAHTVMSPADH
+23 AVSARS
-36 TFLSATIQQPSAS
+36 SALAIGHVSSVSTIQQPS
-49 VSQNSTGAGSPQ
+49 
-61 STSSNTSKASE
+61 
-72 QSTSRESSSKAAVEA
+72 
-87 TPTATPPTAATG
+87 
-99 TKQSE
+99 
-104 ASSASTLTP
+104 SAK
-113 SASDT
+113 SA
-118 SSQHKTS
+118 K
-125 PSGQNSTD
+125 
-133 TTQSN
+133 
-138 DSKDTTTPP
+138 
-147 PAAEQQTTTA
+147 
-157 EKTGSATET
+157 
-166 ESSTQSAETT
+166 SAETT
-176 SGKLQTVSSSKASAQ
+176 VSQTGSSTNTQGETQTSNSVTPPALSTTQQTQSPTPQGEESKSSAEGSTSLSTESTVNQKSSAPQTSAATATTPKDSTQNAAPTQSATTESQSVTDVNKPTSKNLKDISSSKASAQ
-191 MNIVPTD
+191 MNIVPVD
-198 STLTKKGKRAKTKAL
+198 STLIKKGKHAKVKSPK
-213 KKAVQPTSQTATQAT
+213 KKAKSNVADSTKRLSSNTA
-228 KGFPSATP
+228 P
-236 HKQFQVEG
+236 KQFQVEG
-244 GVLKRLTPTTAE
+244 GVLKMVTPTTAE
-256 QILSKDTEID
+256 QILSKETEID
-266 TLNQPTLEPLSEEVA
+266 TLNQPSLKPLKEEVA
-281 LTEKADSSKLKKR
+281 LTDKQADSSKVKKR
-294 HEKDTSS
+294 KEEDTSS
-301 VRYSAIFRDT
+301 VRYSSIFRDT

-347 LTAMGFYQNNK
+347 LAVLGFNQSNK

-366 NALVDRQATQEELD
+366 NTLVNQQATQEELD
-380 PAQCKMIRYNTA
+380 PAQCKMIRYNTT
-392 RTLFFVGAVASYL
+392 RTVFFVGAIASYL

-427 LSTICPG
+427 LAMICPG

-544 AVFQNYASR
+544 TVFQNYASR
-553 NGYCGVGMSL
+553 NGYYGVGMSL

>member
-1 MTFSRPYFR
+1 MTVLRSYFR
-10 TILVSILLMGSVF
+10 TIIVTLSLMGSTL
-23 AVSAHTVMSPADH
+23 AVSARS
-36 TFLSATIQQPSAS
+36 SACAIGHVSSASTIQQPS
-49 VSQNSTGAGSPQ
+49 
-61 STSSNTSKASE
+61 
-72 QSTSRESSSKAAVEA
+72 
-87 TPTATPPTAATG
+87 
-99 TKQSE
+99 
-104 ASSASTLTP
+104 SAK
-113 SASDT
+113 SA
-118 SSQHKTS
+118 K
-125 PSGQNSTD
+125 
-133 TTQSN
+133 
-138 DSKDTTTPP
+138 
-147 PAAEQQTTTA
+147 
-157 EKTGSATET
+157 
-166 ESSTQSAETT
+166 SAETT
-176 SGKLQTVSSSKASAQ
+176 VSQTGSSSNTQGETQTSNSVTPPALSTTQQTQSPTPQGEESKSSAEGSTSLSTESTVNQKSSAPQTSAATATTPKDSTQNAAPTQSATTEGQSVTDVNKPTSKNLKDISSSKASAQ
-191 MNIVPTD
+191 MNIVPVD
-198 STLTKKGKRAKTKAL
+198 STLIKKGKHAKVKSPK
-213 KKAVQPTSQTATQAT
+213 KKAKSNVADSTKRLSSSTA
-228 KGFPSATP
+228 P
-236 HKQFQVEG
+236 KQFQVEG
-244 GVLKRLTPTTAE
+244 GVLKMVTPTTAE
-256 QILSKDTEID
+256 QILSKETEID
-266 TLNQPTLEPLSEEVA
+266 TLNQPSLKPLKEEVA
-281 LTEKADSSKLKKR
+281 LTDKQADSSKVKKR
-294 HEKDTSS
+294 KEEDTSS
-301 VRYSAIFRDT
+301 VRYSSIFRDT

-347 LTAMGFYQNNK
+347 LAVLGFNQSNK

-366 NALVDRQATQEELD
+366 NTLVNQQATQEELD
-380 PAQCKMIRYNTA
+380 PAQCKMIRYNTT
-392 RTLFFVGAVASYL
+392 RTVFFVGAIASYL

-427 LSTICPG
+427 LAMICPG

-544 AVFQNYASR
+544 TVFQNYASR
-553 NGYCGVGMSL
+553 NGYYGVGMSL

>member
-1 MTFSRPYFR
+1 MTVLRSYFR
-10 TILVSILLMGSVF
+10 TIIVTLSLMGSTL
-23 AVSAHTVMSPADH
+23 AVSARS
-36 TFLSATIQQPSAS
+36 SACAIGHVSSASTIQQPS
-49 VSQNSTGAGSPQ
+49 
-61 STSSNTSKASE
+61 
-72 QSTSRESSSKAAVEA
+72 
-87 TPTATPPTAATG
+87 
-99 TKQSE
+99 
-104 ASSASTLTP
+104 SAK
-113 SASDT
+113 SA
-118 SSQHKTS
+118 K
-125 PSGQNSTD
+125 
-133 TTQSN
+133 
-138 DSKDTTTPP
+138 
-147 PAAEQQTTTA
+147 
-157 EKTGSATET
+157 
-166 ESSTQSAETT
+166 SAETT
-176 SGKLQTVSSSKASAQ
+176 VSQTGSSTNTQGETQTSNSVTPPALSTTQQTQSPTPQGEESKSSAEGSTSLSTESTVNQKSSASQTSTTTVTTPKDSTQNAAPTQSSTTEEPTATDVNKPTSKNLKNISSSKASAQ
-191 MNIVPTD
+191 MNIVPVD
-198 STLTKKGKRAKTKAL
+198 STLIKKGKHAKVKSPK
-213 KKAVQPTSQTATQAT
+213 KKAKSNVADSTKRLSSNTA
-228 KGFPSATP
+228 P
-236 HKQFQVEG
+236 KQFQVEG
-244 GVLKRLTPTTAE
+244 GVLKMVTPTTAE

-266 TLNQPTLEPLSEEVA
+266 TLTQPSLKPLKEEVA
-281 LTEKADSSKLKKR
+281 LTDEQADSSKVQKR
-294 HEKDTSS
+294 KEEDTSS
-301 VRYSAIFRDT
+301 VRYSSIFRDT

-347 LTAMGFYQNNK
+347 LAVLGFNQSNK

-366 NALVDRQATQEELD
+366 NTLVNQQATQEELD
-380 PAQCKMIRYNTA
+380 PAQCKMIRYNTT
-392 RTLFFVGAVASYL
+392 RTVFFVGAIASYL

-427 LSTICPG
+427 LAMICPG

-487 RYSADYLKNMKDNF
+487 RYSAEYLKNMKDNF

-515 YLLNIVDAHVD
+515 YLLNVVDAHVD

-544 AVFQNYASR
+544 TVFQNYASR
-553 NGYCGVGMSL
+553 NGYYGVGMSL

>member
-1 MTFSRPYFR
+1 MTVLRSYFR
-10 TILVSILLMGSVF
+10 TIIVTLSLMGSTL
-23 AVSAHTVMSPADH
+23 AVSARS
-36 TFLSATIQQPSAS
+36 SALAIGHVSSVSTIQQPS
-49 VSQNSTGAGSPQ
+49 
-61 STSSNTSKASE
+61 
-72 QSTSRESSSKAAVEA
+72 
-87 TPTATPPTAATG
+87 
-99 TKQSE
+99 
-104 ASSASTLTP
+104 SAK
-113 SASDT
+113 SA
-118 SSQHKTS
+118 K
-125 PSGQNSTD
+125 
-133 TTQSN
+133 
-138 DSKDTTTPP
+138 
-147 PAAEQQTTTA
+147 
-157 EKTGSATET
+157 
-166 ESSTQSAETT
+166 SAETT
-176 SGKLQTVSSSKASAQ
+176 VSQTGSSTNTQGETQTSNSVTPPALSTTQQTQSPTPQGEESKSSAEGSTNPSTESTANQTSSASQTSTTTATTPKDSTQNAAPTQSSTTEEPTATDVNKPTSKNLKNISSSKASAQ
-191 MNIVPTD
+191 MNIVPVD
-198 STLTKKGKRAKTKAL
+198 STLIKKGKHAKVKSPK
-213 KKAVQPTSQTATQAT
+213 KKAKSNVADSTKRLSSNTA
-228 KGFPSATP
+228 P
-236 HKQFQVEG
+236 KQFQVEG
-244 GVLKRLTPTTAE
+244 GVLKMVTPTTAE

-266 TLNQPTLEPLSEEVA
+266 TLTQPSLKPLKEEVA
-281 LTEKADSSKLKKR
+281 LTDKQADSSKVQKR
-294 HEKDTSS
+294 KEEDTSS
-301 VRYSAIFRDT
+301 VRYSSIFRDT

-347 LTAMGFYQNNK
+347 LAVLGFNQSNK

-366 NALVDRQATQEELD
+366 NTLVNQQATQEELD
-380 PAQCKMIRYNTA
+380 PAQCKMIRYNTT
-392 RTLFFVGAVASYL
+392 RTVFFVGAIASYL

-427 LSTICPG
+427 LAMICPG

-544 AVFQNYASR
+544 TVFQNYASR
-553 NGYCGVGMSL
+553 NGYYGVGMSL

>member
-1 MTFSRPYFR
+1 MTVLRSYFR
-10 TILVSILLMGSVF
+10 TIIVTLSLMGSTL
-23 AVSAHTVMSPADH
+23 AVSARS
-36 TFLSATIQQPSAS
+36 SACAIGHVSSASTIQQPS
-49 VSQNSTGAGSPQ
+49 
-61 STSSNTSKASE
+61 
-72 QSTSRESSSKAAVEA
+72 
-87 TPTATPPTAATG
+87 
-99 TKQSE
+99 
-104 ASSASTLTP
+104 SAK
-113 SASDT
+113 SA
-118 SSQHKTS
+118 K
-125 PSGQNSTD
+125 
-133 TTQSN
+133 
-138 DSKDTTTPP
+138 
-147 PAAEQQTTTA
+147 
-157 EKTGSATET
+157 
-166 ESSTQSAETT
+166 SAETT
-176 SGKLQTVSSSKASAQ
+176 VSQTGSSSNTQGETQTSNSVTPPALSTTQQTQSPTPQGEESKSSAEGSTSLSTESTVNQKSSAPQTSAATATTPKDSTQNAAPTQSATTEGQSVTDVNKPTSKNLKDISSSKASAQ
-191 MNIVPTD
+191 MNIVPVD
-198 STLTKKGKRAKTKAL
+198 STLIKKGKHAKVKSPK
-213 KKAVQPTSQTATQAT
+213 KKAKSNVADSTKRLSSSTA
-228 KGFPSATP
+228 P
-236 HKQFQVEG
+236 KQFQVEG
-244 GVLKRLTPTTAE
+244 GVLKMVTPTTAE
-256 QILSKDTEID
+256 QILSKETEID
-266 TLNQPTLEPLSEEVA
+266 TLNQPSLKPLKEEVA
-281 LTEKADSSKLKKR
+281 LTDEQADSSKVKKR
-294 HEKDTSS
+294 KEEDTSS
-301 VRYSAIFRDT
+301 VRYSSIFRDT

-347 LTAMGFYQNNK
+347 LAVLGFNQSNK

-366 NALVDRQATQEELD
+366 NTLVNQQATQEELD
-380 PAQCKMIRYNTA
+380 PAQCKMIRYNTT
-392 RTLFFVGAVASYL
+392 RTVFFVGAIASYL

-427 LSTICPG
+427 LAMICPG

-544 AVFQNYASR
+544 TVFQNYASR
-553 NGYCGVGMSL
+553 NGYYGVGMSL

>member
-1 MTFSRPYFR
+1 MTVLRSYFR
-10 TILVSILLMGSVF
+10 TIIVTLSLMGSTL
-23 AVSAHTVMSPADH
+23 AVSARS
-36 TFLSATIQQPSAS
+36 SACAIGHVSSASTIQQPS
-49 VSQNSTGAGSPQ
+49 
-61 STSSNTSKASE
+61 
-72 QSTSRESSSKAAVEA
+72 
-87 TPTATPPTAATG
+87 
-99 TKQSE
+99 
-104 ASSASTLTP
+104 SAK
-113 SASDT
+113 SA
-118 SSQHKTS
+118 K
-125 PSGQNSTD
+125 
-133 TTQSN
+133 
-138 DSKDTTTPP
+138 
-147 PAAEQQTTTA
+147 
-157 EKTGSATET
+157 
-166 ESSTQSAETT
+166 SAETT
-176 SGKLQTVSSSKASAQ
+176 VSQTGSSTNTQGETQTTNSVIPSTESGINQTSSASQTSTTTVTTPKDSTQNAAPTQSSTTEEPTATDVNKPTSKNLKNISSSKASAQ
-191 MNIVPTD
+191 MNIVPVD
-198 STLTKKGKRAKTKAL
+198 STLIKKGKHAKVKSPK
-213 KKAVQPTSQTATQAT
+213 KKAKSNVADSTKRLSSNTA
-228 KGFPSATP
+228 P
-236 HKQFQVEG
+236 KQFQVEG
-244 GVLKRLTPTTAE
+244 GVLKMVTPTTAE

-266 TLNQPTLEPLSEEVA
+266 TLTQPSLKPLKEEVA
-281 LTEKADSSKLKKR
+281 LTDEQADSSKVQKR
-294 HEKDTSS
+294 KEEDTSS
-301 VRYSAIFRDT
+301 VRYSSIFRDT
-311 IPLSRMTAIS
+311 ISLSRMTAIS

-347 LTAMGFYQNNK
+347 LAVLGFNQSNK

-366 NALVDRQATQEELD
+366 NTLVNQQATQEELD
-380 PAQCKMIRYNTA
+380 PAQCKMIRYNTT
-392 RTLFFVGAVASYL
+392 RTVFFVGAIASYL

-427 LSTICPG
+427 LAMICPG

-487 RYSADYLKNMKDNF
+487 RYSAEYLKNMKDNF

-515 YLLNIVDAHVD
+515 YLLNVVDAHVD

-544 AVFQNYASR
+544 TVFQNYASR
-553 NGYCGVGMSL
+553 NGYYGVGMSL

>member
-1 MTFSRPYFR
+1 
-10 TILVSILLMGSVF
+10 MGSTL
-23 AVSAHTVMSPADH
+23 AVSARS
-36 TFLSATIQQPSAS
+36 SACAIGHVSSASTIQQPS
-49 VSQNSTGAGSPQ
+49 
-61 STSSNTSKASE
+61 
-72 QSTSRESSSKAAVEA
+72 
-87 TPTATPPTAATG
+87 
-99 TKQSE
+99 
-104 ASSASTLTP
+104 SAK
-113 SASDT
+113 SA
-118 SSQHKTS
+118 K
-125 PSGQNSTD
+125 
-133 TTQSN
+133 
-138 DSKDTTTPP
+138 
-147 PAAEQQTTTA
+147 
-157 EKTGSATET
+157 
-166 ESSTQSAETT
+166 SAETT
-176 SGKLQTVSSSKASAQ
+176 VSQTGSSTNTQGETQTSNSVTPPALSTTQQTQSPTPQGEESKSSAEGSTSLSTESTVNQKSSAPQTSAVTATTPKDSTQNAAPTQSSTTEEPTATDVNKPTSKNLKNISSSKASAQ
-191 MNIVPTD
+191 MNIVPVD
-198 STLTKKGKRAKTKAL
+198 STLIKKGKHAKVKSPK
-213 KKAVQPTSQTATQAT
+213 KKAKSNVADSTKRLSSNTA
-228 KGFPSATP
+228 P
-236 HKQFQVEG
+236 KQFQVEG
-244 GVLKRLTPTTAE
+244 GVLKMVTPTTAE
-256 QILSKDTEID
+256 QILSKETEID
-266 TLNQPTLEPLSEEVA
+266 TLNQPSLKPLKEEVA
-281 LTEKADSSKLKKR
+281 LTDEQADSSKVKKR
-294 HEKDTSS
+294 REEDTSS
-301 VRYSAIFRDT
+301 VRYSSIFRDT

-347 LTAMGFYQNNK
+347 LAVLGFNQSNK

-366 NALVDRQATQEELD
+366 NTLVNQQATQEELD
-380 PAQCKMIRYNTA
+380 PAQCKMIRYNTT
-392 RTLFFVGAVASYL
+392 RTVFFVGAIASYL

-427 LSTICPG
+427 LAMICPG

-515 YLLNIVDAHVD
+515 YLLNVVDAHVD

-544 AVFQNYASR
+544 TVFQNYASR
-553 NGYCGVGMSL
+553 NGYYGVGMSL

>member
-1 MTFSRPYFR
+1 MTFSRPYFC
-10 TILVSILLMGSVF
+10 TSLVTILLMGSVF

-36 TFLSATIQQPSAS
+36 TSLSATIQQPSAS
-49 VSQNSTGAGSPQ
+49 ASKKSAGAGSPQ
-61 STSSNTSKASE
+61 STSSNTPKASE
-72 QSTSRESSSKAAVEA
+72 QSTSQEPFSKAAVEA
-87 TPTATPPTAATG
+87 TPTATPPTATTG

-104 ASSASTLTP
+104 ASSASTVTP
-113 SASDT
+113 SASGT
-118 SSQHKTS
+118 SSQQKV
-125 PSGQNSTD
+125 STDGESSKD
-133 TTQSN
+133 TTQS
-138 DSKDTTTPP
+138 KDTKNTITPP
-147 PAAEQQTTTA
+147 PTTEQKATTA
-157 EKTGSATET
+157 EKIGSATET

-176 SGKLQTVSSSKASAQ
+176 SGKLQAVSSSKASAQ

-198 STLTKKGKRAKTKAL
+198 STLKRAKTKAL
-213 KKAVQPTSQTATQAT
+213 KKTAQPTNQATTQAT

-266 TLNQPTLEPLSEEVA
+266 TLNQPTLKPLSEEVA
-281 LTEKADSSKLKKR
+281 LTEKTDSSKLKKR

-347 LTAMGFYQNNK
+347 FTAMGFYQNNK

>member
-1 MTFSRPYFR
+1 MTVLRSYFR
-10 TILVSILLMGSVF
+10 TIIVTLSLMGSTL
-23 AVSAHTVMSPADH
+23 AVSARS
-36 TFLSATIQQPSAS
+36 SALAIGHVSSVSTIQQPS
-49 VSQNSTGAGSPQ
+49 
-61 STSSNTSKASE
+61 
-72 QSTSRESSSKAAVEA
+72 
-87 TPTATPPTAATG
+87 
-99 TKQSE
+99 
-104 ASSASTLTP
+104 SAK
-113 SASDT
+113 SA
-118 SSQHKTS
+118 K
-125 PSGQNSTD
+125 
-133 TTQSN
+133 
-138 DSKDTTTPP
+138 
-147 PAAEQQTTTA
+147 
-157 EKTGSATET
+157 
-166 ESSTQSAETT
+166 SAETT
-176 SGKLQTVSSSKASAQ
+176 VSQTGSSTNTQGETQTSNSVTPPALSTTQQTQSPTPQGEESKSSAEGSTSLSTESTVNQKSSAPQTSAATATTPKDSTQNAAPTQSATTESQSVTDVNKPTSKNLKDISSSKASAQ
-191 MNIVPTD
+191 MNIVPVD
-198 STLTKKGKRAKTKAL
+198 STLIKKGKHAKVKSPK
-213 KKAVQPTSQTATQAT
+213 KKAKSNVADSTKRLSSNTA
-228 KGFPSATP
+228 P
-236 HKQFQVEG
+236 KQFQVEG
-244 GVLKRLTPTTAE
+244 GVLKMVTPTTAE
-256 QILSKDTEID
+256 QILSKETEID
-266 TLNQPTLEPLSEEVA
+266 TLNQPSLKPLKEEVA
-281 LTEKADSSKLKKR
+281 LTDKQADSSKVKKR
-294 HEKDTSS
+294 KEEDTSS
-301 VRYSAIFRDT
+301 VRYSSIFRDT

-347 LTAMGFYQNNK
+347 LAVLGFNQSNK

-366 NALVDRQATQEELD
+366 NTLVNQQATQEELD
-380 PAQCKMIRYNTA
+380 PAQCKMIRYNTT
-392 RTLFFVGAVASYL
+392 RTVFFVGAIASYL
-405 YFLGDGV
+405 YFLGDEV

-427 LSTICPG
+427 LAMICPG

-487 RYSADYLKNMKDNF
+487 RYSAEYLKNMKDNF

-544 AVFQNYASR
+544 TVFQNYASR
-553 NGYCGVGMSL
+553 NGYYGVGMSL

>member
-1 MTFSRPYFR
+1 MTVLRSYFR
-10 TILVSILLMGSVF
+10 TIIVTLSLMGSTL
-23 AVSAHTVMSPADH
+23 AVSARS
-36 TFLSATIQQPSAS
+36 SACAIGHVSSASTIQQPS
-49 VSQNSTGAGSPQ
+49 
-61 STSSNTSKASE
+61 
-72 QSTSRESSSKAAVEA
+72 
-87 TPTATPPTAATG
+87 
-99 TKQSE
+99 
-104 ASSASTLTP
+104 SAK
-113 SASDT
+113 SA
-118 SSQHKTS
+118 K
-125 PSGQNSTD
+125 
-133 TTQSN
+133 
-138 DSKDTTTPP
+138 
-147 PAAEQQTTTA
+147 
-157 EKTGSATET
+157 
-166 ESSTQSAETT
+166 SAETT
-176 SGKLQTVSSSKASAQ
+176 VSQTGSSTNTQGETQTSNSVTPPALSTTQQTQSPTPQGEESKSSAEGSTSLSTESTVNQKSSAPQTSAATATTPKDSTQNAAPTQSATTEGQSVTDVNKPTSKNLKDISSSKASAQ
-191 MNIVPTD
+191 MNIVPVD
-198 STLTKKGKRAKTKAL
+198 STLIKKGKHAKVKSPK
-213 KKAVQPTSQTATQAT
+213 KKAKSNVADSTKRLSSSTA
-228 KGFPSATP
+228 P
-236 HKQFQVEG
+236 KQFQVEG
-244 GVLKRLTPTTAE
+244 GVLKMVTPTTAE

-266 TLNQPTLEPLSEEVA
+266 TLTQPSLKPLKEEVA
-281 LTEKADSSKLKKR
+281 LTDEQADSSKVKKR
-294 HEKDTSS
+294 KEEDTSS
-301 VRYSAIFRDT
+301 VRYSSIFRDT
-311 IPLSRMTAIS
+311 IPLSRMTALS

-347 LTAMGFYQNNK
+347 LAVLGFNQSNK

-366 NALVDRQATQEELD
+366 NTLVNQQATQEELD
-380 PAQCKMIRYNTA
+380 PAQCKMIRYNTT
-392 RTLFFVGAVASYL
+392 RTVFFVGAIASYL

-427 LSTICPG
+427 LAMICPG

-544 AVFQNYASR
+544 TVFQNYASR
-553 NGYCGVGMSL
+553 NGYYGVGMSL

>member
-1 MTFSRPYFR
+1 MTVLRSYFR
-10 TILVSILLMGSVF
+10 TIIVTLSLMGSTL
-23 AVSAHTVMSPADH
+23 AVSARS
-36 TFLSATIQQPSAS
+36 SACAIGHVSSASTIQQPS
-49 VSQNSTGAGSPQ
+49 
-61 STSSNTSKASE
+61 
-72 QSTSRESSSKAAVEA
+72 
-87 TPTATPPTAATG
+87 
-99 TKQSE
+99 
-104 ASSASTLTP
+104 SAK
-113 SASDT
+113 SA
-118 SSQHKTS
+118 K
-125 PSGQNSTD
+125 
-133 TTQSN
+133 
-138 DSKDTTTPP
+138 
-147 PAAEQQTTTA
+147 
-157 EKTGSATET
+157 
-166 ESSTQSAETT
+166 SAETT
-176 SGKLQTVSSSKASAQ
+176 VSQTGSSTNTQGETQTSNSVTPPALSTTQQTQSPTPQGEESKSSAEGSTSLSTESTVNQKSSAPQTSAATATTPKDSTQNAAPTQSATTEGQSVTDVNKPTSKNLKDISSSKASAQ
-191 MNIVPTD
+191 MNIVPVD
-198 STLTKKGKRAKTKAL
+198 STLIKKGKHAKVKSPK
-213 KKAVQPTSQTATQAT
+213 KKAKSNVADSTKRLSSNTA
-228 KGFPSATP
+228 P
-236 HKQFQVEG
+236 KQFQVEG
-244 GVLKRLTPTTAE
+244 GVLKMVTPTTAE

-266 TLNQPTLEPLSEEVA
+266 TLNQPSLKPLKEEVA
-281 LTEKADSSKLKKR
+281 LTDEQADSSKVKKR
-294 HEKDTSS
+294 KEEDTSS
-301 VRYSAIFRDT
+301 VRYSSIFRDT

-347 LTAMGFYQNNK
+347 LAVLGFNQSNK

-366 NALVDRQATQEELD
+366 NTLVNQQATQEELD
-380 PAQCKMIRYNTA
+380 PAQCKMIRYNTT
-392 RTLFFVGAVASYL
+392 RTVFFVGAIASYL

-427 LSTICPG
+427 LAMICPG

-487 RYSADYLKNMKDNF
+487 RYSAEYLKNMKDNF

-544 AVFQNYASR
+544 TVFQNYASR
-553 NGYCGVGMSL
+553 NGYYGVGMSL

>member
-1 MTFSRPYFR
+1 MTVLRSYFR
-10 TILVSILLMGSVF
+10 TIIVTLSLMGSTL
-23 AVSAHTVMSPADH
+23 AVSARS
-36 TFLSATIQQPSAS
+36 SALAIGHVSSVSTIQQPS
-49 VSQNSTGAGSPQ
+49 
-61 STSSNTSKASE
+61 
-72 QSTSRESSSKAAVEA
+72 
-87 TPTATPPTAATG
+87 
-99 TKQSE
+99 
-104 ASSASTLTP
+104 SAK
-113 SASDT
+113 SA
-118 SSQHKTS
+118 K
-125 PSGQNSTD
+125 
-133 TTQSN
+133 
-138 DSKDTTTPP
+138 
-147 PAAEQQTTTA
+147 
-157 EKTGSATET
+157 
-166 ESSTQSAETT
+166 SAETT
-176 SGKLQTVSSSKASAQ
+176 VSQTGSSTNTQGETQTSNSVTPPALSTTQQTQSPTPQGEESKSSAEGSTTSSTKSGINQKSSAPQTSAVTATTPKDSTQNAAPTQSSTTEEPTATDVNKPTSKNLKNISSSKASAQ
-191 MNIVPTD
+191 MNIFPVD
-198 STLTKKGKRAKTKAL
+198 STLIKKGKHAKVKSPK
-213 KKAVQPTSQTATQAT
+213 KKAKSNVADSTKRLSSNTA
-228 KGFPSATP
+228 P
-236 HKQFQVEG
+236 KQFQVEG
-244 GVLKRLTPTTAE
+244 VVLKMVTPTTAE
-256 QILSKDTEID
+256 QILSKETEID
-266 TLNQPTLEPLSEEVA
+266 TLTQPSLKPLKEEVA
-281 LTEKADSSKLKKR
+281 LTDKQADSSKVKKR
-294 HEKDTSS
+294 REEDTSS
-301 VRYSAIFRDT
+301 VRYSSIFRDT

-347 LTAMGFYQNNK
+347 LAVLGFNQSNK

-366 NALVDRQATQEELD
+366 NTLVNQQATQEELD
-380 PAQCKMIRYNTA
+380 PAQCKMIRYNTT
-392 RTLFFVGAVASYL
+392 RTVFFVGAIASYL

-427 LSTICPG
+427 LAMICPG

-544 AVFQNYASR
+544 TVFQNYASR
-553 NGYCGVGMSL
+553 NGYYGVGMSL

>member
-1 MTFSRPYFR
+1 MTVLCSYFR
-10 TILVSILLMGSVF
+10 TIIVTLSLMGSTL
-23 AVSAHTVMSPADH
+23 AVSARS
-36 TFLSATIQQPSAS
+36 SACAIGHVSSASTIQQPS
-49 VSQNSTGAGSPQ
+49 
-61 STSSNTSKASE
+61 
-72 QSTSRESSSKAAVEA
+72 
-87 TPTATPPTAATG
+87 
-99 TKQSE
+99 
-104 ASSASTLTP
+104 SAK
-113 SASDT
+113 SA
-118 SSQHKTS
+118 K
-125 PSGQNSTD
+125 
-133 TTQSN
+133 
-138 DSKDTTTPP
+138 
-147 PAAEQQTTTA
+147 
-157 EKTGSATET
+157 
-166 ESSTQSAETT
+166 SAETT
-176 SGKLQTVSSSKASAQ
+176 VSQTGSSSNTQGETQTSNSVTPPALSTTQQTQSPTPQGEESKSSAEGSTSLSTESTVNQKSSAPQTSAATATTPKDSTQNAAPTQSATTEGQSVTDVNKPTSKNLKDISSSKASAQ
-191 MNIVPTD
+191 MNIVPVD
-198 STLTKKGKRAKTKAL
+198 STLIKKGKHAKVKSPK
-213 KKAVQPTSQTATQAT
+213 KKAKSNVADSTKRLSSSTA
-228 KGFPSATP
+228 P
-236 HKQFQVEG
+236 KQFQVEG
-244 GVLKRLTPTTAE
+244 GVLKMVTPTTAE
-256 QILSKDTEID
+256 QILSKETEID
-266 TLNQPTLEPLSEEVA
+266 TLNQPSLKPLKEEVA
-281 LTEKADSSKLKKR
+281 LTDEQADSSKVKKR
-294 HEKDTSS
+294 KEEDTSS
-301 VRYSAIFRDT
+301 VRYSSIFRDT

-347 LTAMGFYQNNK
+347 LAVLGFNQSNK

-366 NALVDRQATQEELD
+366 NTLVNQQATQEELD
-380 PAQCKMIRYNTA
+380 PAQCKMIRYNTT
-392 RTLFFVGAVASYL
+392 RTVFFVGAIASYL

-427 LSTICPG
+427 LAMICPG

-544 AVFQNYASR
+544 TVFQNYASR
-553 NGYCGVGMSL
+553 NGYYGVGMSL

>member
-1 MTFSRPYFR
+1 MTVLRSYFR
-10 TILVSILLMGSVF
+10 TIIVTLSLMGSTL
-23 AVSAHTVMSPADH
+23 AVSARS
-36 TFLSATIQQPSAS
+36 SACAIGHVSSASTIQQPS
-49 VSQNSTGAGSPQ
+49 
-61 STSSNTSKASE
+61 
-72 QSTSRESSSKAAVEA
+72 
-87 TPTATPPTAATG
+87 
-99 TKQSE
+99 
-104 ASSASTLTP
+104 SAK
-113 SASDT
+113 SA
-118 SSQHKTS
+118 K
-125 PSGQNSTD
+125 
-133 TTQSN
+133 
-138 DSKDTTTPP
+138 
-147 PAAEQQTTTA
+147 
-157 EKTGSATET
+157 
-166 ESSTQSAETT
+166 SAETT
-176 SGKLQTVSSSKASAQ
+176 VSQTGSSTNTQGETQTSNSVTPPALSTTQQTQSPTPQGKESKSSAEGSTSLSTESTVNQKSSAPQTSAATATTPKDSTQNAAPTQSATTEGQSVTDVNKPTSKNLKDISSSKASAQ
-191 MNIVPTD
+191 MNIVPVD
-198 STLTKKGKRAKTKAL
+198 STLIKKGKHAKVKSPK
-213 KKAVQPTSQTATQAT
+213 KKAKSNVADSTKRLSSNTA
-228 KGFPSATP
+228 P
-236 HKQFQVEG
+236 KQFQVEG
-244 GVLKRLTPTTAE
+244 GVLKMVTPTTAE

-266 TLNQPTLEPLSEEVA
+266 TLTQPSLKPLKEEVA
-281 LTEKADSSKLKKR
+281 LTDKQADSSKVKKR
-294 HEKDTSS
+294 KEEDTSS
-301 VRYSAIFRDT
+301 VRYSSIFRDT
-311 IPLSRMTAIS
+311 IPLSRMTALS

-347 LTAMGFYQNNK
+347 LAVLGFNQSNK

-366 NALVDRQATQEELD
+366 NTLVNQQATQEELD
-380 PAQCKMIRYNTA
+380 PAQCKMIRYNTT
-392 RTLFFVGAVASYL
+392 RTVFFVGAIASYL

-427 LSTICPG
+427 LAMICPG

-515 YLLNIVDAHVD
+515 YLLNVVDAHVD

-544 AVFQNYASR
+544 TVFQNYASR
-553 NGYCGVGMSL
+553 NGYYGVGMSL

>member
-1 MTFSRPYFR
+1 MTVLRSYFR
-10 TILVSILLMGSVF
+10 TIIVTLSLMGSTL
-23 AVSAHTVMSPADH
+23 AVSARS
-36 TFLSATIQQPSAS
+36 SACAIGHVSSASTIQQPS
-49 VSQNSTGAGSPQ
+49 
-61 STSSNTSKASE
+61 
-72 QSTSRESSSKAAVEA
+72 
-87 TPTATPPTAATG
+87 
-99 TKQSE
+99 
-104 ASSASTLTP
+104 SAK
-113 SASDT
+113 SA
-118 SSQHKTS
+118 K
-125 PSGQNSTD
+125 
-133 TTQSN
+133 
-138 DSKDTTTPP
+138 
-147 PAAEQQTTTA
+147 
-157 EKTGSATET
+157 
-166 ESSTQSAETT
+166 SAETT
-176 SGKLQTVSSSKASAQ
+176 VSQTGSSTNTQGETQTSNSVTPPALSTTQQTQSPTPQGEESKSSAEGTTTSSTKSGINQKSSAPQTSAVTATTPKDSTQNAAPTQSSTTEEPTATDVNKPTSKNLKNISSSKASAQ
-191 MNIVPTD
+191 MNIVPVD
-198 STLTKKGKRAKTKAL
+198 STLIKKGKHAKVKSTK
-213 KKAVQPTSQTATQAT
+213 KKAKSNVADSTKRLSSNTA
-228 KGFPSATP
+228 P
-236 HKQFQVEG
+236 KQFQVEG
-244 GVLKRLTPTTAE
+244 GVLKMVTPTTAE
-256 QILSKDTEID
+256 QILSKETEID
-266 TLNQPTLEPLSEEVA
+266 TLTQPSLKPLKDEVA
-281 LTEKADSSKLKKR
+281 LTDKQADSSKVKKR
-294 HEKDTSS
+294 REEDTSS
-301 VRYSAIFRDT
+301 VRYSSIFRDT
-311 IPLSRMTAIS
+311 IPLSRMTALS

-347 LTAMGFYQNNK
+347 LAVLGFNQSNK

-366 NALVDRQATQEELD
+366 NTLVNQQATQEELD
-380 PAQCKMIRYNTA
+380 PAQCKMIRYNTT
-392 RTLFFVGAVASYL
+392 RTVFFVGAIASYL

-427 LSTICPG
+427 LAMICPG

-544 AVFQNYASR
+544 TVFQNYASR
-553 NGYCGVGMSL
+553 NGYYGVGMSL

>member
-1 MTFSRPYFR
+1 MTVLRSYFR
-10 TILVSILLMGSVF
+10 TIIVTLSLMGSTL
-23 AVSAHTVMSPADH
+23 AVSARS
-36 TFLSATIQQPSAS
+36 SACAIGHVSSASTIQQPS
-49 VSQNSTGAGSPQ
+49 
-61 STSSNTSKASE
+61 
-72 QSTSRESSSKAAVEA
+72 
-87 TPTATPPTAATG
+87 
-99 TKQSE
+99 
-104 ASSASTLTP
+104 SAK
-113 SASDT
+113 SA
-118 SSQHKTS
+118 K
-125 PSGQNSTD
+125 
-133 TTQSN
+133 
-138 DSKDTTTPP
+138 
-147 PAAEQQTTTA
+147 
-157 EKTGSATET
+157 
-166 ESSTQSAETT
+166 SAETT
-176 SGKLQTVSSSKASAQ
+176 VSQTGSSSNTQGETQTSNSVIPSTESGINQTSSASQTSTTTVTTPKDSTQNAAPTQSSTTEEPTATDVNKPTSKNLKNISSSKASAQ
-191 MNIVPTD
+191 MNIVPVD
-198 STLTKKGKRAKTKAL
+198 STLIKKGKHAKVKSTK
-213 KKAVQPTSQTATQAT
+213 KKAKSNVADSTKRLSSSTA
-228 KGFPSATP
+228 P
-236 HKQFQVEG
+236 KQFQVEG
-244 GVLKRLTPTTAE
+244 GVLKMVTPTTAE

-266 TLNQPTLEPLSEEVA
+266 TLTQPSLKPLKEEVA
-281 LTEKADSSKLKKR
+281 LTDEQADSSKVQKR
-294 HEKDTSS
+294 KEEDTSS
-301 VRYSAIFRDT
+301 VRYSSIFRDT

-347 LTAMGFYQNNK
+347 LAVLGFNQSNK

-366 NALVDRQATQEELD
+366 NTLVNQQATQEELD
-380 PAQCKMIRYNTA
+380 PAQCKMIRYNTT
-392 RTLFFVGAVASYL
+392 RTVFFVGAIASYL

-427 LSTICPG
+427 LAMICPG

-544 AVFQNYASR
+544 TVFQNYASR
-553 NGYCGVGMSL
+553 NGYYGVGMSL

>member
-1 MTFSRPYFR
+1 MTVLRSYFR
-10 TILVSILLMGSVF
+10 TIIVTLSLMGSTL
-23 AVSAHTVMSPADH
+23 AVSARS
-36 TFLSATIQQPSAS
+36 SALAIGHVSSVSTIQQPS
-49 VSQNSTGAGSPQ
+49 
-61 STSSNTSKASE
+61 
-72 QSTSRESSSKAAVEA
+72 
-87 TPTATPPTAATG
+87 
-99 TKQSE
+99 
-104 ASSASTLTP
+104 SAK
-113 SASDT
+113 SA
-118 SSQHKTS
+118 K
-125 PSGQNSTD
+125 
-133 TTQSN
+133 
-138 DSKDTTTPP
+138 
-147 PAAEQQTTTA
+147 
-157 EKTGSATET
+157 
-166 ESSTQSAETT
+166 SAETT
-176 SGKLQTVSSSKASAQ
+176 VSQTGSSTNTQGETQTSNSVTPPALSTTQQTQSPTPQGEESKSSAEGSTSLSTESTVNQKSSAPQTSAATATTPKDSTQNAAPTQSSTTEEPTATDVNKPTSKNLKDISSSKASAQ
-191 MNIVPTD
+191 MNIVPVD
-198 STLTKKGKRAKTKAL
+198 STLIKKGKHAKVKSPK
-213 KKAVQPTSQTATQAT
+213 KKAKSNVADSTKRLSSNTA
-228 KGFPSATP
+228 P
-236 HKQFQVEG
+236 KQFQVEG
-244 GVLKRLTPTTAE
+244 GVLKMVTPTTAE

-266 TLNQPTLEPLSEEVA
+266 TLNQPSLKPLKEEVA
-281 LTEKADSSKLKKR
+281 LTDEQADSSKVKKR
-294 HEKDTSS
+294 KEEDTSS
-301 VRYSAIFRDT
+301 VRYSSIFRDT

-347 LTAMGFYQNNK
+347 LAVLGFNQSNK

-366 NALVDRQATQEELD
+366 NTLVNQQATQEELD
-380 PAQCKMIRYNTA
+380 PAQCKMIRYNTT
-392 RTLFFVGAVASYL
+392 RTVFFVGAIASYL

-427 LSTICPG
+427 LAMICPG

-544 AVFQNYASR
+544 TVFQNYASR
-553 NGYCGVGMSL
+553 NGYYGVGMSL

>member
-1 MTFSRPYFR
+1 MTVLRSYFR
-10 TILVSILLMGSVF
+10 TIIVTLSLMGSTL
-23 AVSAHTVMSPADH
+23 AVSARS
-36 TFLSATIQQPSAS
+36 SALAIGHVSSVSTIQQPS
-49 VSQNSTGAGSPQ
+49 
-61 STSSNTSKASE
+61 
-72 QSTSRESSSKAAVEA
+72 
-87 TPTATPPTAATG
+87 
-99 TKQSE
+99 
-104 ASSASTLTP
+104 SAK
-113 SASDT
+113 SA
-118 SSQHKTS
+118 K
-125 PSGQNSTD
+125 
-133 TTQSN
+133 
-138 DSKDTTTPP
+138 
-147 PAAEQQTTTA
+147 
-157 EKTGSATET
+157 
-166 ESSTQSAETT
+166 SAETT
-176 SGKLQTVSSSKASAQ
+176 VSQTGSSTNTQGETQTSNSVTPPALSTTQQTQSPTPQGEESKSSAEGSTSLSTESTVNQKSSAPQTSAATATTPKDSTQNAAPTQSATTEGQSVTDVNKPTSKNLKDISSSKASAQ
-191 MNIVPTD
+191 MNIVPVD
-198 STLTKKGKRAKTKAL
+198 STLIKKGKHAKVKSPK
-213 KKAVQPTSQTATQAT
+213 KKAKSNVADSTKRLSSNTA
-228 KGFPSATP
+228 P
-236 HKQFQVEG
+236 KQFQVEG
-244 GVLKRLTPTTAE
+244 GVLKMVTPTTAE
-256 QILSKDTEID
+256 QILSKETEID
-266 TLNQPTLEPLSEEVA
+266 TLNQPSLKPLKEEVA
-281 LTEKADSSKLKKR
+281 LTDKQADSSKVKKR
-294 HEKDTSS
+294 KEEDTSS
-301 VRYSAIFRDT
+301 VRYSSIFRDT

-347 LTAMGFYQNNK
+347 LAVLGFNQSNK

-366 NALVDRQATQEELD
+366 NTLVNQQATQEELD
-380 PAQCKMIRYNTA
+380 PAQCKMIRYNTT
-392 RTLFFVGAVASYL
+392 RTVFFVGAIASYL

-427 LSTICPG
+427 LAMICPG

-515 YLLNIVDAHVD
+515 YLLNVVDAHVD

-544 AVFQNYASR
+544 TVFQNYASR
-553 NGYCGVGMSL
+553 NGYYGVGMSL

>member
-1 MTFSRPYFR
+1 MTVLRSYFR
-10 TILVSILLMGSVF
+10 TIIVTLSLMGSTL
-23 AVSAHTVMSPADH
+23 AVSARS
-36 TFLSATIQQPSAS
+36 SACAIGHVSSASTIQQPS
-49 VSQNSTGAGSPQ
+49 
-61 STSSNTSKASE
+61 
-72 QSTSRESSSKAAVEA
+72 
-87 TPTATPPTAATG
+87 
-99 TKQSE
+99 
-104 ASSASTLTP
+104 SAK
-113 SASDT
+113 SA
-118 SSQHKTS
+118 K
-125 PSGQNSTD
+125 
-133 TTQSN
+133 
-138 DSKDTTTPP
+138 
-147 PAAEQQTTTA
+147 
-157 EKTGSATET
+157 
-166 ESSTQSAETT
+166 SAETT
-176 SGKLQTVSSSKASAQ
+176 VSQTGSSTNTQGETQTSNSVTPPALSTTQQTQSPTPQGEESKSSAEGSTSLSTESTVNQKSSAPQTSAATATTPKDSTQNAAPTQSATTEGQSVTDVNKPTSKNLKDISSSKASAQ
-191 MNIVPTD
+191 MNIVPVD
-198 STLTKKGKRAKTKAL
+198 STLIKKGKHAKVKSTK
-213 KKAVQPTSQTATQAT
+213 KKAKSNVADSTKRLSSSTA
-228 KGFPSATP
+228 P
-236 HKQFQVEG
+236 KQFQVEG
-244 GVLKRLTPTTAE
+244 GVLKMVTPTTAE

-266 TLNQPTLEPLSEEVA
+266 TLTQPSLKPLKEEVA
-281 LTEKADSSKLKKR
+281 LTDEQADSSKVKKR
-294 HEKDTSS
+294 KEEDTSS
-301 VRYSAIFRDT
+301 VRYSSIFRDT

-347 LTAMGFYQNNK
+347 LAVLGFNQSNK
-358 YKAAKNEY
+358 YKAVKNEY
-366 NALVDRQATQEELD
+366 NTLVNQQATQEELD
-380 PAQCKMIRYNTA
+380 PAQCKMIRYNTT
-392 RTLFFVGAVASYL
+392 RTVFFVGAIASYL

-427 LSTICPG
+427 LAMICPG

-515 YLLNIVDAHVD
+515 YLLNVVDAHVD

-544 AVFQNYASR
+544 TVFQNYASR
-553 NGYCGVGMSL
+553 NGYYGVGMSL

>member
-1 MTFSRPYFR
+1 MTVLRSYFR
-10 TILVSILLMGSVF
+10 TIIVTLSLMGSTL
-23 AVSAHTVMSPADH
+23 AVSARS
-36 TFLSATIQQPSAS
+36 SACAIGHVSSASTIQQPSSAKS
-49 VSQNSTGAGSPQ
+49 AKSTEATVSQTGSSTNTQGETQTSNSVIPPALSTTQQTQSPTPQ
-61 STSSNTSKASE
+61 GEESK
-72 QSTSRESSSKAAVEA
+72 
-87 TPTATPPTAATG
+87 
-99 TKQSE
+99 
-104 ASSASTLTP
+104 SSAEGS
-113 SASDT
+113 
-118 SSQHKTS
+118 TS
-125 PSGQNSTD
+125 PSTESTVNQKSSAPQ
-133 TTQSN
+133 TSAATA
-138 DSKDTTTPP
+138 TTPKDSTQNAVP
-147 PAAEQQTTTA
+147 
-157 EKTGSATET
+157 
-166 ESSTQSAETT
+166 TQSATT
-176 SGKLQTVSSSKASAQ
+176 KGQTATDVNKPTSKHLKNISSSKASAQ
-191 MNIVPTD
+191 MNIVPVD
-198 STLTKKGKRAKTKAL
+198 STLIKKGKHAKVKSPK
-213 KKAVQPTSQTATQAT
+213 KKAKSNVADSTKRLSSSTA
-228 KGFPSATP
+228 P
-236 HKQFQVEG
+236 KQFQVEG
-244 GVLKRLTPTTAE
+244 GVLKMVTPTTAE
-256 QILSKDTEID
+256 QILSKETEID
-266 TLNQPTLEPLSEEVA
+266 TLNQPSLKPLKDEVA
-281 LTEKADSSKLKKR
+281 LTDKQADSSKVKKR
-294 HEKDTSS
+294 REEDTSS
-301 VRYSAIFRDT
+301 VRYSSIFRDT

-347 LTAMGFYQNNK
+347 LAVLGFNQSNK

-366 NALVDRQATQEELD
+366 NTLVNQQATQEELD
-380 PAQCKMIRYNTA
+380 PAQCKMIRYNTT
-392 RTLFFVGAVASYL
+392 RTVFFVGAIASYL

-427 LSTICPG
+427 LAMICPG

-515 YLLNIVDAHVD
+515 YLLNVVDAHVD

-544 AVFQNYASR
+544 TVFQNYASR
-553 NGYCGVGMSL
+553 NGYYGVGMSL